1 MIWLKPTL
9 PKHPNKQS
17 LRQVGTR
24 QEVIFQ
30 VHASGTLLR
39 EACAFNET
47 LQAAFPYG
55 KMLVVQKGVYHFK
68 THQEANDHQAQILTD
83 TMVAIHNLKGLQT

>member
-1 MIWLKPTL
+1 M
-9 PKHPNKQS
+9 
-17 LRQVGTR
+17 RQVAIR
-24 QEVIFQ
+24 QEVILQ
-30 VHASGTLLR
+30 AHASGALLR

-83 TMVAIHNLKGLQT
+83 TIVAIHNMKGLTT